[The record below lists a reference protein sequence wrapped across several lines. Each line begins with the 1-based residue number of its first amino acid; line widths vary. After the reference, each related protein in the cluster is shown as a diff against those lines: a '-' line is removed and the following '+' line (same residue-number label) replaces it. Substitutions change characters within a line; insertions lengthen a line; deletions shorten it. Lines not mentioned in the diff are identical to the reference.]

1 MSSVLE
7 KRRELLALMRQLT
20 LDAGS
25 FTVHDLSDRSQMPR
39 STVQDWVNRLI
50 EERCVILKEEQR
62 GRYPARYA
70 ASSAMLS
77 SVCKRIFTTVDG
89 DIVSIYHECMSGGC
103 AAYCTHHHRKAGGV
117 VTEVARDGT
126 LLFELARLGEGT
138 AEIGLPPRAAV
149 GVVGVRRE
157 GDYVIQHIRCTGGP
171 AFSLTEMMAMAEG
184 VENVDVMRYGDTVE
198 GEVYTRAL
206 THVIIGLD
214 DTDSRDAGATFA
226 LAIALLQHLSK
237 MPGII
242 PILHRVAMLY
252 PGIEERTA
260 GNSCSYIE
268 IAAEPDIVDG
278 LMERAQRFVSEESI
292 SGEWGLAMKTGF
304 TIPDGLRSFGL
315 DARAKRVSRSDCDTI
330 AKQYGVLL
338 AGGRGVVGAL
348 AAVALRGISVPALLD
363 PAVSPG

>member
-1 MSSVLE
+1 
-7 KRRELLALMRQLT
+7 MRQLT

-25 FTVHDLSDRSQMPR
+25 FTVHDLSDRTRMPR

-50 EERCVILKEEQR
+50 EERCVILKEEKR
-62 GRYPARYA
+62 GRYPAKYA

-77 SVCKRIFTTVDG
+77 SACKRIFTTVDG
-89 DIVSIYHECMSGGC
+89 DIVSIYHECLSGGC

-138 AEIGLPPRAAV
+138 AEIGLHPRAAV

-184 VENVDVMRYGDTVE
+184 VENVDILHYGDTVE

-237 MPGII
+237 MSGII
-242 PILHRVAMLY
+242 PIMHRVAMLY
-252 PGIEERTA
+252 PGIEEKTA

-268 IAAEPDIVDG
+268 VAAEPNVVDG
-278 LMERAQRFVSEESI
+278 LMERASRFVSDDSI
-292 SGEWGLAMKTGF
+292 SEEWGLAMKTGF
-304 TIPDGLRSFGL
+304 SIPDDLRVYGY
-315 DARAKRVSRSDCDTI
+315 DARERRVSRSACEEI
-330 AKQYGVLL
+330 AERNNVRL

-348 AAVALRGISVPALLD
+348 AAVALRGLSVAALLD
-363 PAVSPG
+363 PAVRPE

>member
-1 MSSVLE
+1 
-7 KRRELLALMRQLT
+7 MRQLT

-25 FTVHDLSDRSQMPR
+25 FTVHDLSDLTRMPR
-39 STVQDWVNRLI
+39 STAQDWVNRLI
-50 EERCVILKEEQR
+50 EERCVVLKEEKR
-62 GRYPARYA
+62 GRHPARYA

-89 DIVSIYHECMSGGC
+89 NLVSIYHECMSGGC
-103 AAYCTHHHRKAGGV
+103 AAFCTYHHRKAGGV

-138 AEIGLPPRAAV
+138 AEIGLHPKAAV

-184 VENVDVMRYGDTVE
+184 VENVNVLRYGDTVE

-214 DTDSRDAGATFA
+214 DTDARNAGATFA

-242 PILHRVAMLY
+242 PIMHRVVMLY

-268 IAAEPDIVDG
+268 LAAEPGVVGGIMD
-278 LMERAQRFVSEESI
+278 RASRFISDESI
-292 SGEWGLAMKTGF
+292 SEEWGLAMKTGF
-304 TIPDGLRSFGL
+304 TIPDGLRSYGL
-315 DARAKRVSRSDCDTI
+315 DTRAQRVSTETCEAI
-330 AKQYGVLL
+330 AIRYGVRL

-348 AAVALRGISVPALLD
+348 AAVALRGVSVPALLD
-363 PAVSPG
+363 PSIRP

>member
-1 MSSVLE
+1 
-7 KRRELLALMRQLT
+7 LLDLMRQLT
-20 LDAGS
+20 LDAGH
-25 FTVHDLSDRSQMPR
+25 FTVHDLSDRTHMPR

-50 EERCVILKEEQR
+50 EERCVVMKEEPR

-70 ASSAMLS
+70 ASSAMLT

-89 DIVSIYHECMSGGC
+89 DMVSIYHECMSGGC

-117 VTEVARDGT
+117 VTEAARDGT
-126 LLFELARLGEGT
+126 LLFELARLGEGP
-138 AEIGLPPRAAV
+138 AEIGLPPKAAV

-171 AFSLTEMMAMAEG
+171 AFSLTEMMALAEG
-184 VENVDVMRYGDTVE
+184 VENVTILASGDMVE
-198 GEVYTRAL
+198 GEVSTRAL

-242 PILHRVAMLY
+242 PIMHRVAMLY

-268 IAAEPDIVDG
+268 IAAEPRVVDG
-278 LMERAQRFVSEESI
+278 LMERAARFISDESI
-292 SGEWGLAMKTGF
+292 SEEWGLAMKTGF
-304 TIPDGLRSFGL
+304 SIPDDLRSYGL
-315 DARAKRVSRSDCDTI
+315 EARAQRVSRETCEAI
-330 AKQYGVLL
+330 AGRFGVRL

-363 PAVSPG
+363 PAIQPE